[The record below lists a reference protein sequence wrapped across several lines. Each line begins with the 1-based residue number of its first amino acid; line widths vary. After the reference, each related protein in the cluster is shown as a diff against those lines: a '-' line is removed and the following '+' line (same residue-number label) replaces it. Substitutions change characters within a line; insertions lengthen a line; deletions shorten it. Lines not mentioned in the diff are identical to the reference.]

1 MQADSLPTEP
11 PGNPKVRSILEVRA
25 WREPRARELRD
36 MEQGGKSEQS
46 FTLDGRKERVVPRS
60 VLELCKVHHFR
71 T

>member
-1 MQADSLPTEP
+1 M
-11 PGNPKVRSILEVRA
+11 EVRT